1 MADTTHPEIE
11 SQSSMVSF
19 TILGSP
25 ASIMAPRVGN
35 LSITGRKALSTPHYI
50 PLTTRGSVSHIAH
63 DVMRDQTSIS
73 SLYLGLEDCMC
84 AIYSRRKRKLLILMP
99 LGPRSVIEKQS
110 KKGPPA
116 IYKTPTAASSRESAL
131 RKFICM
137 PEDMLL
143 VLGPRREPP
152 IACPPSNTPNAI
164 AILTSVG
171 FRHLDIEE
179 YIDAVQK
186 LKPDIVVGLADL
198 VVGQPP
204 GMKRKMKMVDRTHA
218 YTMDATE
225 TLYGE
230 AVPEEKRCETAY
242 FAPVLPLEN
251 TQQLIY
257 LEELEDD
264 MRPLISGLALYEA
277 ASLSIIPEGLG
288 DLPRLLFSA
297 PRTPHDILR
306 EVALGADLV
315 TIPFLG
321 TTSDAG
327 MALHFTYPIPSSHT
341 PPPET
346 LDLALDLWS
355 STYTTDTRPLVEDC
369 PCYTC
374 QTHHR
379 AYIHHLLTARE
390 MLAWTLLQ
398 IHNHT
403 TIDLFF
409 ANTRASI
416 RQGTFEQDTQAFE
429 RTYASQ
435 LPEKTGD
442 GPRCVFLCTLLCLI
456 HLCFTWLTGI

>member
-1 MADTTHPEIE
+1 MSHMSREKEEIAN
-11 SQSSMVSF
+11 
-19 TILGSP
+19 TN
-25 ASIMAPRVGN
+25 A
-35 LSITGRKALSTPHYI
+35 
-50 PLTTRGSVSHIAH
+50 RG
-63 DVMRDQTSIS
+63 
-73 SLYLGLEDCMC
+73 
-84 AIYSRRKRKLLILMP
+84 
-99 LGPRSVIEKQS
+99 GPRSVIEKQP

-143 VLGPRREPP
+143 VLGPRRQPP
-152 IACPPSNTPNAI
+152 IACPPSNTPNSI

-171 FRHLDIEE
+171 FRHLDSEE

-204 GMKRKMKMVDRTHA
+204 GIKRKSKMVDRTHA

-225 TLYGE
+225 TLYGD
-230 AVPEEKRCETAY
+230 AVPEEKRSETAF
-242 FAPVLPLEN
+242 FAPVLPLDN
-251 TQQLIY
+251 AQQSIY
-257 LEELEDD
+257 LEELEDE
-264 MRPLISGLALYEA
+264 MKPLMSGLALYEA

-297 PRTPHDILR
+297 PRTPHDILC

-321 TTSDAG
+321 VTSDAG
-327 MALHFTYPIPSSHT
+327 MALHFTYPTPTSHIQIPST
-341 PPPET
+341 NP

-355 STYTTDTRPLVEDC
+355 STYKTDTRPLVQDC

-398 IHNHT
+398 IHNYAT
-403 TIDLFF
+403 MDLFF
-409 ANTRASI
+409 ANIRASI
-416 RQGTFEQDTQAFE
+416 RQGTFEQDAQAFE
-429 RTYASQ
+429 TTYASQ
-435 LPEKTGD
+435 FPEKTGD
-442 GPRCVFLCTLLCLI
+442 GPRCVFICTS
-456 HLCFTWLTGI
+456 